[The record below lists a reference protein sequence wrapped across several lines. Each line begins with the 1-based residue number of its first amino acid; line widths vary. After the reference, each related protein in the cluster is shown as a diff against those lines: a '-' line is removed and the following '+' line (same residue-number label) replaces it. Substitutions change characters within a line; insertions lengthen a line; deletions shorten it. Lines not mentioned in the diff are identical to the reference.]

1 MGKNTEP
8 KYVRLTIDN
17 TKLVV
22 KGRPITEE
30 QLKVNVKDAIAITS
44 KEVSK
49 FITICAN
56 AKRKIDFV
64 LMCGT
69 IGFYCENKTARD
81 IIRLQNTLLAK
92 VDEKFNEFNSILHA
106 KKRDT
111 EAIEK
116 AEIEYMKT
124 VKDAK
129 KQLFDFININIPN
142 FTEYAYVNLN
152 EFYEYT
158 GSYYDGNCEES
169 GHIYRTYYE
178 GIINVSDYL
187 AALEKHGFINGVS
200 AEDESIGN
208 SIEFLKNGYNCNRSA
223 YFGYAVPV
231 TKRCNRG
238 KTKALK
244 NLESKKS
251 K

>member
-8 KYVRLTIDN
+8 KYVRLTIKD

-22 KGRPITEE
+22 KGRPITEA
-30 QLKVNVKDAIAITS
+30 QLVANTKDAIAITS

-49 FITICAN
+49 YITICAN
-56 AKRKIDFV
+56 ANRKIDFI

-69 IGFYCENKTARD
+69 IGFYCENKTARE
-81 IIRLQNTLLAK
+81 IIRFQNALLNE
-92 VDEKFNEFNSILHA
+92 VDAKFNEFDSVLHA

-111 EAIEK
+111 KAIEK
-116 AEIEYMKT
+116 AELEYFKT
-124 VKDAK
+124 VTDAK
-129 KQLFDFININIPN
+129 KQLFNFISERIPS
-142 FTEYAYVNLN
+142 FTEYAYVDLK
-152 EFYEYT
+152 EFYGYT
-158 GSYYDGNCEES
+158 GSYYDGKCEEE
-169 GHIYRTYYE
+169 GHIFRTYYE

-187 AALEKHGFINGVS
+187 TALEKHGYINGVC

-208 SIEFLKNGYNCNRSA
+208 SIEFLKNGYNSNRDS

-238 KTKALK
+238 KAKALK
-244 NLESKKS
+244 RIESEKS